1 MIKPSANLWIIKDV
15 VCMPRGRERDI
26 PRLLISYPMIIPS
39 ARLWNE
45 KLTAS
50 NNILACE
57 NLKLRDDKKNIN
69 TKPKMKQSKRVIEYI
84 FRPRLMPNCDE
95 LTIKSINKA
104 NMIPREILFR
114 ADFVTLLRLFKT
126 RKNIPIKVGI
136 MPRTITRPTRANG
149 SVIK

>member
-1 MIKPSANLWIIKDV
+1 
-15 VCMPRGRERDI
+15 
-26 PRLLISYPMIIPS
+26 
-39 ARLWNE
+39 
-45 KLTAS
+45 
-50 NNILACE
+50 
-57 NLKLRDDKKNIN
+57 
-69 TKPKMKQSKRVIEYI
+69 MKQSKRVIEYI

-114 ADFVTLLRLFKT
+114 ADFVMLLRLFKT
-126 RKNIPIKVGI
+126 RRNIPIKVGI

>member
-15 VCMPRGRERDI
+15 VCMPRWRERDI

-57 NLKLRDDKKNIN
+57 NLKLIDDKKNIN

-114 ADFVTLLRLFKT
+114 ADFVMLLRLFKT
-126 RKNIPIKVGI
+126 RRNIPIKVGI